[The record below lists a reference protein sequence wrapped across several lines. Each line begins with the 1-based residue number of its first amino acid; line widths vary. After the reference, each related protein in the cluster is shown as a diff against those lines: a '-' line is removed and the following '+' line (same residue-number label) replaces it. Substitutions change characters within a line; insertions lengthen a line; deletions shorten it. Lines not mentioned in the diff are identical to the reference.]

1 MKPGKGKN
9 WSWDASSQYN
19 AAKAQRQAGLVRE
32 IRELDVLIKQATTRR
47 EFSTVRDLNDQ
58 RLELIKDLES
68 MNVRKGNK

>member
-1 MKPGKGKN
+1 MKPGKGN

-19 AAKAQRQAGLVRE
+19 AAKAQHQAGLVRE
-32 IRELDVLIKQATTRR
+32 IKELDVLIKQATTRR